1 MSFRIKQLIILAA
14 ILGFILFVSHG
25 EYYIDTDISDIY
37 EEISSDNSLG
47 EMIPFDA
54 NDIKKNFG
62 FNINDYGEAF
72 YYGHM
77 SIMDCECL
85 LVIKLYN
92 EDNASYVIEAIDD
105 KREQLKKLFQSY
117 APEQYEML
125 SKSILTNK
133 GQYIIYT
140 VSENPEAIEKSFI
153 ESITG

>member
-25 EYYIDTDISDIY
+25 EYYIDTDLSDIY

-92 EDNASYVIEAIDD
+92 EDNASYVIDAIDD

>member
-105 KREQLKKLFQSY
+105 KRDQLKKLFQSY

-140 VSENPEAIEKSFI
+140 VSENPE
-153 ESITG
+153 

>member
-92 EDNASYVIEAIDD
+92 EDNASYVIDAIDD

>member
-25 EYYIDTDISDIY
+25 EYYIDTELSDIY

>member
-25 EYYIDTDISDIY
+25 EYYVDTDLSVIY

-92 EDNASYVIEAIDD
+92 EENASYVIEAIDD

>member
-1 MSFRIKQLIILAA
+1 MSFRIKQLIVIAA
-14 ILGFILFVSHG
+14 ILGFILFISHK
-25 EYYIDTDISDIY
+25 EYYIDTDLSVIY
-37 EEISSDNSLG
+37 EKISADNNLEG
-47 EMIPFDA
+47 MIQFDA
-54 NDIKKNFG
+54 NEIKKNFG

-72 YYGHM
+72 YYGHI

-92 EDNASYVIEAIDD
+92 EDNASYIVDAIGA

-117 APEQYEML
+117 AQEQYDIL
-125 SKSILTNK
+125 VDSILVSK

-140 VSENPEAIEKSFI
+140 VSENPEAILKSFT

>member
-25 EYYIDTDISDIY
+25 EYYIDTDLSDIY

>member
-25 EYYIDTDISDIY
+25 EYYIDTDLSDIY

-105 KREQLKKLFQSY
+105 KRDQLKKLFQSY

>member
-14 ILGFILFVSHG
+14 ILGFILFLSHG
-25 EYYIDTDISDIY
+25 EYYIDTDLSDIY

-105 KREQLKKLFQSY
+105 KRDQLKKLFQSY

>member
-105 KREQLKKLFQSY
+105 KRDQLKKLFQSY

>member
-25 EYYIDTDISDIY
+25 EYYIDTDLSDIY

-77 SIMDCECL
+77 SVMDCECL